1 MANETILIVD
11 DEDSIR
17 DMIAMSLELNGYQC
31 LHAGSAL
38 EAHERVIEKRPDLIL
53 LDWMMPGI
61 SGIELARRLRRE
73 SATKNTPIIMLTAK
87 GEEDNKVEGLDSGVD
102 DYITKPFS
110 TKELTARIKALL
122 RRSGGNAEEAA
133 MECNGLLID
142 PVAHRVTVKG
152 EPLKLGPTEYRLLEF
167 FMAHPERA
175 YSREQ
180 LLDGVWGGTVY
191 IDDRTVDV
199 HIRRLRKAL
208 SEFGFDKYIET
219 VRGTGYRFSC
229 TPETS

>member
-1 MANETILIVD
+1 MTNETILIVD

-17 DMIAMSLELNGYQC
+17 DMITMSLELSGYQC
-31 LHAGSAL
+31 LHAGTAM
-38 EAHERVIEKRPDLIL
+38 EAHTLVVEKRPDLIL

-61 SGIELARRLRRE
+61 SGLELARRLRRDN
-73 SATKNTPIIMLTAK
+73 ATKNIPIIMITAK
-87 GEEDNKVEGLDSGVD
+87 GEEDNKIEGLDSGAD

-110 TKELTARIKALL
+110 TKELAARIKAIL
-122 RRSGGNAEEAA
+122 RRSSAGEEASL
-133 MECNGLLID
+133 EYNGLAID
-142 PVAHRVTVKG
+142 PVAHRVSIRG
-152 EPLKLGPTEYRLLEF
+152 EPIKLGPTEYRLLEF

-208 SEFGFDKYIET
+208 AEYDFDKYIQT
-219 VRGTGYRFSC
+219 VRGTGYRFS
-229 TPETS
+229 TNPETA

>member
-11 DEDSIR
+11 DEDAIR
-17 DMIAMSLELNGYQC
+17 DMISMSLQLNGYQC
-31 LHAGSAL
+31 LHASTAL
-38 EAHERVIEKRPDLIL
+38 EAHALVVEHRPDLIL

-61 SGIELARRLRRE
+61 SGLELARRLRRDNT
-73 SATKNTPIIMLTAK
+73 AKNIPIIMLTAK
-87 GEEDNKVEGLDSGVD
+87 GEEDNKIEGLDSGAD

-122 RRSGGNAEEAA
+122 RRSSSGEEASL
-133 MECNGLLID
+133 EYNGLAID
-142 PVAHRVTVKG
+142 PVAHRVTAKG
-152 EPLKLGPTEYRLLEF
+152 EALKLGPTEYRMLEF

-180 LLDGVWGGTVY
+180 LLDGVWGSTVY

-208 SEFGFDKYIET
+208 SEFGFDKYIQT
-219 VRGTGYRFSC
+219 VRGTGYRFSAH
-229 TPETS
+229 PESF

>member
-1 MANETILIVD
+1 MSNETILIVD

-17 DMIAMSLELNGYQC
+17 DMITMSLELAGYQC
-31 LHAGSAL
+31 LHASTAL
-38 EAHERVIEKRPDLIL
+38 EAHSLVVEHHPDLIL

-61 SGIELARRLRRE
+61 SGLELARRLRRE

-87 GEEDNKVEGLDSGVD
+87 GEEDNKIEGLDSGAD

-110 TKELTARIKALL
+110 TKELNARIKALL
-122 RRSGGNAEEAA
+122 RRSGGSEETSL
-133 MECNGLLID
+133 EYNGLAID
-142 PVAHRVTVKG
+142 PVAHRVTAKG
-152 EPLKLGPTEYRLLEF
+152 EPLKLGPTEYRMLEF
-167 FMAHPERA
+167 FMSHPERA

-208 SEFGFDKYIET
+208 SDFGFDKYIQT
-219 VRGTGYRFSC
+219 VRGTGYRFSSN
-229 TPETS
+229 PETS

>member
-1 MANETILIVD
+1 MSNETILIVD

-31 LHAGSAL
+31 LHAATAM
-38 EAHERVIEKRPDLIL
+38 EAHSILVEQNPDLVL

-61 SGIELARRLRRE
+61 SGIELARRLRRD
-73 SATKNTPIIMLTAK
+73 ANTKSTPIIMLTAK
-87 GEEDNKVEGLDSGVD
+87 GEEDNKIEGLDSGAD

-122 RRSGGNAEEAA
+122 RRSGNEGDKPLEY
-133 MECNGLLID
+133 NGLAVD
-142 PVAHRVTVKG
+142 SVAHRVTING
-152 EPLKLGPTEYRLLEF
+152 SPLKLGPTEYRMLEF
-167 FMAHPERA
+167 FMSHPERA

-208 SEFGFDKYIET
+208 AEYGFDKYIQT
-219 VRGTGYRFSC
+219 VRGTGYRFS
-229 TPETS
+229 TNPDGT

>member
-17 DMIAMSLELNGYQC
+17 DMIAMSLELGGYQC
-31 LHAGSAL
+31 LHACTAL
-38 EAHERVIEKRPDLIL
+38 EAHTLVTEQRPDLIL

-61 SGIELARRLRRE
+61 SGIELARRLRRDN
-73 SATKNTPIIMLTAK
+73 ATKNTPIIMLTAK

-122 RRSGGNAEEAA
+122 RRSGTGKEASL
-133 MECNGLLID
+133 EYNGLAID

-152 EPLKLGPTEYRLLEF
+152 EPLKLGPTEYRMLEF

-208 SEFGFDKYIET
+208 AEHGFDKHIQT
-219 VRGTGYRFSC
+219 VRGTGYRFSA
-229 TPETS
+229 TPENT

>member
-17 DMIAMSLELNGYQC
+17 DMIAMSLELAGYQC
-31 LHAGSAL
+31 LHAGAAL
-38 EAHERVIEKRPDLIL
+38 EAHALVVEHRPDLIL

-61 SGIELARRLRRE
+61 SGLELARRLRRE
-73 SATKNTPIIMLTAK
+73 SASKNTPIIMLTAK
-87 GEEDNKVEGLDSGVD
+87 GEEDNKIEGLDSGAD

-122 RRSGGNAEEAA
+122 RRSGSEEEASL
-133 MECNGLLID
+133 EYNGLAID
-142 PVAHRVTVKG
+142 PIAHRVTVKG
-152 EPLKLGPTEYRLLEF
+152 EPLKLGPTEYRMLEF

-208 SEFGFDKYIET
+208 SEFGFDKYIQT

-229 TPETS
+229 EPETS

>member
-1 MANETILIVD
+1 MTNETILIVD

-17 DMIAMSLELNGYQC
+17 DMITMSLEMNGYEC
-31 LHAGSAL
+31 LHASTAL
-38 EAHERVIEKRPDLIL
+38 EAHKVVIEKCPDLIL

-61 SGIELARRLRRE
+61 SGLELARRLRRDN
-73 SATKNTPIIMLTAK
+73 ATKNIPIIMITAK
-87 GEEDNKVEGLDSGVD
+87 GEEDNKIEGLDSGAD

-110 TKELTARIKALL
+110 TKELAARIKAIL
-122 RRSGGNAEEAA
+122 RRSGAGEEVSL
-133 MECNGLLID
+133 EYNGLAID
-142 PVAHRVTVKG
+142 PVAHRVSIRG
-152 EPLKLGPTEYRLLEF
+152 EPIKLGPTEYRLLEF

-208 SEFGFDKYIET
+208 AEYDFDKYIQT
-219 VRGTGYRFSC
+219 VRGTGYRFS
-229 TPETS
+229 TNPETA

>member
-11 DEDSIR
+11 DEDTIR
-17 DMIAMSLELNGYQC
+17 DMIAMTLELNGYQC
-31 LHAGSAL
+31 LHAGTAM
-38 EAHERVIEKRPDLIL
+38 EAHERVIEQRPDLIL

-73 SATKNTPIIMLTAK
+73 NTSKHTPIIMLSAK
-87 GEEDNKVEGLDSGVD
+87 GEESNKVEGLDSGAD

-122 RRSGGNAEEAA
+122 RRTASTETDNLN
-133 MECNGLLID
+133 CNGLAID
-142 PVAHRVTVKG
+142 ALAHRVTVKG
-152 EPLKLGPTEYRLLEF
+152 DPLKLGPTEYRLLEF
-167 FMAHPERA
+167 FMSQPERA
-175 YSREQ
+175 FTREQ

-208 SEFGFDKYIET
+208 ADYGFDKHIET

-229 TPETS
+229 QPEPS

>member
-17 DMIAMSLELNGYQC
+17 DMIAMSLELSGYQC
-31 LHAGSAL
+31 LHAGTAL
-38 EAHERVIEKRPDLIL
+38 EAHTLVIEHRPDLIL

-61 SGIELARRLRRE
+61 SGIELARRLRRDN
-73 SATKNTPIIMLTAK
+73 ATKNTPIIMLTAK

-122 RRSGGNAEEAA
+122 RRSGAVEETSL
-133 MECNGLLID
+133 EYNGLAID
-142 PVAHRVTVKG
+142 PVAHRVSVNG
-152 EPLKLGPTEYRLLEF
+152 DPLKLGPTEYRMLEF
-167 FMAHPERA
+167 FMTHPERA

-208 SEFGFDKYIET
+208 EEFGFDKYIQT
-219 VRGTGYRFSC
+219 VRGTGYRFSSN
-229 TPETS
+229 PETS

>member
-17 DMIAMSLELNGYQC
+17 DMIAMSLELGGYQC
-31 LHAGSAL
+31 LHACTAL
-38 EAHERVIEKRPDLIL
+38 EAHTLVTEQRPDLIL

-61 SGIELARRLRRE
+61 SGIELARRLRRDN
-73 SATKNTPIIMLTAK
+73 ATKNTPIIMLTAK

-122 RRSGGNAEEAA
+122 RRSGTGEEASL
-133 MECNGLLID
+133 EYNGLAID

-152 EPLKLGPTEYRLLEF
+152 EPLKLGPTEYRMLAF

-208 SEFGFDKYIET
+208 AEHGFDKHIQT
-219 VRGTGYRFSC
+219 VRGTGYRFSA
-229 TPETS
+229 TPENT